1 MSIHEQHVHHLA
13 KRLHQAHGKIDELRA
28 KWSGVANAALST
40 AEVSAGAF
48 LGGVLEGKTSGG
60 ALFDRLPY
68 NLLGGVALLAAGHT
82 VLADTDYADH
92 VNNVGNGF
100 IAGYVASKGY
110 AFGERWRDTGKIL
123 GGGGGSPAQ
132 LPGPVVQ
139 GELSPEAVH
148 RMAAVMQGAVG

>member
-48 LGGVLEGKTSGG
+48 LGGVLEGKTDG
-60 ALFDRLPY
+60 AALLDKIPY

-82 VLADTDYADH
+82 VLADSDWAEH

-100 IAGYVASKGY
+100 VAGYIASKGF
-110 AFGERWRDTGKIL
+110 AFGQRWQQTGKLL
-123 GGGGGSPAQ
+123 GGGASAPG

-139 GELSPEAVH
+139 GEFSPEVMQQ
-148 RMAAVMQGAVG
+148 MAARMQGAAG